1 MDIEIKNAS
10 ITYVPKEGSEITIIM
25 EQNPKTGEYSYGFSS
40 DFAKFKNLE
49 DIVELV
55 EDFKSRIKK

>member
-1 MDIEIKNAS
+1 MGIEIKNAS
-10 ITYVPKEGSEITIIM
+10 ITYVLEESSEITITM
-25 EQNPKTGEYSYGFSS
+25 EQNLKTREHSYEFLPDFS
-40 DFAKFKNLE
+40 KFENLE

>member
-1 MDIEIKNAS
+1 MGIEIKNAS
-10 ITYVPKEGSEITIIM
+10 ITYVLEEGSEITITM
-25 EQNPKTGEYSYGFSS
+25 EQNLKTGEHSYEFLPDFST
-40 DFAKFKNLE
+40 FENLE